1 MTKKEAQKE
10 ISKMNEKISEANKR
24 ITNLKNKISDNKNT
38 NKQYNKNINTNK
50 SKIKELTKSK
60 ENYAERI
67 QNLKNVYQA
76 GVDAGDTEPA
86 ILEQLKAEIK
96 KMEDDDQKIDQQIKS
111 LEKKNKDIQAKK
123 AKLQKQN
130 ENYNKQ
136 INNAKVDISNAKTTI
151 AFIRS
156 SEVGG
161 SIKANDHED
170 WQKYAHYKKGAW
182 NVVSVTSKTTTATLV
197 LQKPHNSWS
206 KGFNGNWG
214 AVKESAWNKIK
225 GGSKSKDNSVKPLGA
240 LYNNVKKYNEV
251 KITKRISKGKWDTKT
266 VKFWYIPKLKRWVV
280 ERTADSDTVILKVI
294 SKGKGSGGGNGASNQ
309 IGDEVIDDDLSPSKL
324 YKEDTIDAK
333 DYDDDTDESDK
344 DFPNGL
350 SAHSVSTFIKKVYK
364 DGNGYGKKH
373 YAEESEY
380 NDKGHHGANIN
391 SNKDFKHLVRSRGI
405 WNQDIH
411 KWAYQYNRM
420 QWANPDYA
428 IGNTREYLFFTKP
441 DLGILNRKTGKL
453 VKGLG
458 NDPFWTEMINKY
470 RDVIQMLQYSA
481 PKVTT
486 GESWMAKSARYV
498 KRKEFITLLT
508 NAVSGSLDLPGSSAE
523 TTETGSTIYGT
534 TIQYRKGAWKS
545 DEGYDF
551 SLEFID
557 SPYLQVYHL
566 FKMWEEYTKM
576 KDIGAVSP
584 PGSRNCNP
592 YRINKILHDQIGIF
606 KFIVGEDM
614 ETIRYYAYLTGCFPK
629 SVPRDS
635 FNNINPGAISYS
647 IDWHAQFVEDMNP
660 LILIH
665 FNNIMRKE
673 LGCKLTGKA
682 ANALNMKPHEKP
694 GMGKQPAGI
703 AASGYEYI
711 PIYNAKYGHINGGF
725 RSYPVIG
732 MVNDMDN
739 PGRYKYVLRWYD
751 PRQTKK

>member
-1 MTKKEAQKE
+1 MATKSQIEKE
-10 ISKMNEKISEANKR
+10 ISSLSSKNTKLAKKNKDLQSKIS
-24 ITNLKNKISDNKNT
+24 S
-38 NKQYNKNINTNK
+38 NK
-50 SKIKELTKSK
+50 STINKYNSDINNYKSQIKAIEKQQKEEYTDRIVQLETVLNNTTDSTEAANLRKEIEELR
-60 ENYAERI
+60 NYSRD
-67 QNLKNVYQA
+67 L
-76 GVDAGDTEPA
+76 
-86 ILEQLKAEIK
+86 
-96 KMEDDDQKIDQQIKS
+96 DQQIK
-111 LEKKNKDIQAKK
+111 DINSKINDVNAKK
-123 AKLQKQN
+123 KKLSVKNDDYRKTIADNKAQIN
-130 ENYNKQ
+130 ENK
-136 INNAKVDISNAKTTI
+136 
-151 AFIRS
+151 
-156 SEVGG
+156 G
-161 SIKANDHED
+161 SIATLRAAKPGSSTSIISGGGINDHKD

-182 NVVSVTSKTTTATLV
+182 NVISVTSKTTTATLV
-197 LQKPHNSWS
+197 LQKAHNSWS
-206 KGFNGNWG
+206 KGFSGNWG

-225 GGSKSKDNSVKPLGA
+225 GGSKSKANSVKPSGS
-240 LYNNVKKYNEV
+240 LYSNVKKYNEV
-251 KITKRISKGKWDTKT
+251 KITKRISEGKWDTKT
-266 VKFWYIPKLKRWVV
+266 IKFWYLPKLKRWVV
-280 ERTADSDTVILKVI
+280 ERTPDTDTVILKVV
-294 SKGKGSGGGNGASNQ
+294 SKAGGSGSGSGGSDGAGQ
-309 IGDEVIDDDLSPSKL
+309 IGDEVLEPA
-324 YKEDTIDAK
+324 EDYVEDVITAAE
-333 DYDDDTDESDK
+333 YTDDTDESDK
-344 DFPNGL
+344 DFPDGL
-350 SAHSVSTFIKKVYK
+350 SAHSVSTFIKKVNNDYGHRHYK
-364 DGNGYGKKH
+364 
-373 YAEESEY
+373 EESEY
-380 NDKGHHGANIN
+380 EDTSDTYKSHGAGIT
-391 SNKDFKHLVRSRGI
+391 SNADFKHLVRSRGM

-428 IGNTREYLFFTKP
+428 IGSTREYLFFTKP
-441 DLGILNRKTGKL
+441 DLGILNRKTGNL

-458 NDPFWTEMINKY
+458 NDPFWTEMVNKY

-481 PKVTT
+481 PKVTNDN
-486 GESWMAKSARYV
+486 SWMAKSAKYV

-551 SLEFID
+551 SLEFVD

-682 ANALNMKPHEKP
+682 DNALNMKPADRA
-694 GMGKQPAGI
+694 GMGYQPAGI
-703 AASGYEYI
+703 GNSGYRYV

-732 MVNDMDN
+732 MVNDKNN

-751 PRQTKK
+751 AK